1 MWQKIKSNYKNIGYW
16 LILIG
21 LLIITRFIGL
31 DWGLPY
37 PFHPDERNIAVALQQ
52 LSCDFVNLKECF
64 HPHFFAYG
72 QLPLYLGYLLIFV
85 FKLIFKK
92 ISLFDFG
99 KFTINFEEATLTLR
113 LISAFLSVWTGI
125 LIIKIIKIVTGKKP
139 SFSLVLLLIF
149 SPFTIQYAHFGTT
162 EAMLMFFY
170 VYLIYISLL
179 FVKNEFSNIDYILRS
194 GFILG
199 LSMATKISSAT
210 FVLLPAFLIVIKN
223 SFFKKHRFLFLNFLI
238 KLFDIFFLIFVNAIF
253 FVIFSPH
260 NFIKWKDFLSSIQ
273 YESDVGLGRYVVFY
287 TKQFDQ
293 TIPIVFQ
300 LIKVIPYAVGG
311 IGIIGLIGLISQI
324 GQIRQIGLIGLIGL
338 ISLIGLFL
346 PNALIFAKWTRFLA
360 AFYPVLL
367 ISGIIFL
374 ERIKVIKVIKV
385 ITVIFLIIPGIFYFS
400 IYLQSD
406 IRFQAS
412 DWIYQNIP
420 ENSYILSET
429 ANVVD
434 LPIISPKSKI
444 KNQKS
449 NRINKEKITNYQM
462 ISFDFYNLDNNPSLQ
477 EELTQHLKKADY
489 IIVPSRRI
497 FANYTCYWPD
507 ENENIF
513 DKIVYEKDRCDNLK
527 KEFPI
532 LNEYYKKLFNEEL
545 GFKLVKKF
553 SVFPFNLDNKFLEFF
568 NDERAEETLT
578 VFDHPTVRIYKKSQN
593 AKVKSQ
599 KL

>member
-16 LILIG
+16 LFVIG
-21 LLIITRFIGL
+21 FLIITRFIGL

-210 FVLLPAFLIVIKN
+210 FIFLPVFLIIVKN
-223 SFFKKHRFLFLNFLI
+223 NSFKKHRFLFLNFLI
-238 KLFDIFFLIFVNAIF
+238 KLFDIFFLIFVSSIF

-260 NFIKWKDFLSSIQ
+260 NFINWNDFLSAIQ
-273 YESDVGLGRYVVFY
+273 YESDVALGRYIVFY

-293 TIPIVFQ
+293 TIPVIFQ
-300 LIKVIPYAVGG
+300 LVKVIPYAVGG

-324 GQIRQIGLIGLIGL
+324 GQIKQIGLIGLISL

-360 AFYPVLL
+360 PFYTVLL

-374 ERIKVIKVIKV
+374 ERIKIIKVIKV
-385 ITVIFLIIPGIFYFS
+385 ITVIFLIIPGVFYLL
-400 IYLQSD
+400 IYLQPD

-412 DWIYQNIP
+412 DWIYQNVP

-434 LPIISPKSKI
+434 LPIMS
-444 KNQKS
+444 QKCQAG
-449 NRINKEKITNYQM
+449 KNYQV
-462 ISFDFYNLDNNPSLQ
+462 ISFDFYSLDNNPSLQ

-507 ENENIF
+507 GNENII

-578 VFDHPTVRIYKKSQN
+578 VFDHSTVRIYKKIKN
-593 AKVKSQ
+593 
-599 KL
+599 